1 MKTSN
6 LTAAASSSG
15 KLEFHNKNRPEHIY
29 SVEDVSE
36 LVFKVKDMFMD
47 CQVLLGGS
55 LATFHC
61 LPEPSLKFKY
71 ARTMNRSDIDIFIL
85 ERGDRRLATYVFN
98 QLITSHLGC
107 VDLEKPGDPEYYL
120 MKGIRKIYSL
130 HSGKYNRKVNLIV
143 VDGRVYSNSVDHFL
157 REAMGH
163 DLAMCAYLAP
173 TSVGS
178 PIKKITTRNFNES
191 ILARRVKYKS
201 RLLNTDALAKLN
213 TRVDALGFSK
223 SEIH

>member
-6 LTAAASSSG
+6 LTAGSG

-36 LVFKVKDMFMD
+36 LVFKVKDMFLD
-47 CQVLLGGS
+47 SPVLLGGS

-71 ARTMNRSDIDIFIL
+71 ARTMNNSDIDIFIL
-85 ERGDRRLATYVFN
+85 ERGSHRLATYVFN
-98 QLITSHLGC
+98 QLITTHLGC

-130 HSGKYNRKVNLIV
+130 HSGKYNRKVNLII
-143 VDGRVYSNSVDHFL
+143 VDGGVYSNSVDNFL

-173 TSVGS
+173 VSVES
-178 PIKKITTRNFNES
+178 PIKKITTRNFN
-191 ILARRVKYKS
+191 
-201 RLLNTDALAKLN
+201 
-213 TRVDALGFSK
+213 
-223 SEIH
+223 

>member
-6 LTAAASSSG
+6 LTAGSG

-36 LVFKVKDMFMD
+36 
-47 CQVLLGGS
+47 
-55 LATFHC
+55 
-61 LPEPSLKFKY
+61 
-71 ARTMNRSDIDIFIL
+71 MNNSDIDIFIL

-98 QLITSHLGC
+98 QLITVHLGC

-130 HSGKYNRKVNLIV
+130 HSGKYNRKVNLIIV
-143 VDGRVYSNSVDHFL
+143 NGDVYSNSVDHFL

-173 TSVGS
+173 ASVES
-178 PIKKITTRNFNES
+178 PIKKITTRNFTES
-191 ILARRVKYKS
+191 IVSRRVKYKS

-213 TRVDALGFSK
+213 TRVDALGFTK
-223 SEIH
+223 SEVY

>member
-6 LTAAASSSG
+6 LTAGSG

-36 LVFKVKDMFMD
+36 LVFKVKDMFLD
-47 CQVLLGGS
+47 SPVLLGGS

-71 ARTMNRSDIDIFIL
+71 ARTMNNSDIDIFIL

-98 QLITSHLGC
+98 QLITVHLGC

-120 MKGIRKIYSL
+120 MN
-130 HSGKYNRKVNLIV
+130 SGKYNRKVNLII
-143 VDGRVYSNSVDHFL
+143 VDGGVYSNSVDNFL

-173 TSVGS
+173 VSVES

-191 ILARRVKYKS
+191 IVSRRVKYKS

-213 TRVDALGFSK
+213 TRVGALGFTK

>member
-36 LVFKVKDMFMD
+36 LVFKVKDMFLD
-47 CQVLLGGS
+47 SHVLLGGS

-107 VDLEKPGDPEYYL
+107 IDLEKPGDPEYYL

-130 HSGKYNRKVNLIV
+130 HSGKYNRKVNLIIV
-143 VDGRVYSNSVDHFL
+143 NGDRYCNRVDQFL
-157 REAMGH
+157 NEAMGH
-163 DLAMCAYLAP
+163 SLAMCAYAAP
-173 TSVGS
+173 ILKER
-178 PIKKITTRNFNES
+178 PLEKKVSRDFKES
-191 ILARRVKYKS
+191 IVSRRVKYKS
-201 RLLNTDALAKLN
+201 RLLNTNALAKLN

-223 SEIH
+223 SEVY

>member
-173 TSVGS
+173 TSVDS